1 MSQMDQDNA
10 TPAREPV
17 DRDLLIS
24 RVVDDAASAGDW
36 AQLRALAE
44 YDPSVWRELF
54 EAQHAQ
60 AELAQAVQQ
69 AIAIADGIEA
79 PVESLPGHG
88 LRFRARQVAG
98 WAGWAVAA
106 SVAVV
111 WMAPHMMT
119 TAAPPIAP
127 SEPVASNSTAAE
139 TSARDLATRMT
150 ESTPAERPS
159 ERQFESF
166 GSFPPRGLASRDPVI
181 SDMPQY
187 ESRFAS
193 QPYRMVSDLS
203 GTQSSAG
210 RPSAGQP
217 LAEMPDRVLLEV
229 RPLPNGQ
236 LELIYV
242 RRLIEK
248 AVVDEND
255 LYQVKPD
262 DAGIDRT
269 VPYRTRKPSSG
280 PI

>member
-1 MSQMDQDNA
+1 MSSIDHNNPGNA
-10 TPAREPV
+10 RQPV

-24 RVVDDAASAGDW
+24 RVVDDAASPGDW
-36 AQLRALAE
+36 EQLRALAD

-69 AIAIADGIEA
+69 AIAIADGIDA
-79 PVESLPGHG
+79 PVDLLRGG
-88 LRFRARQVAG
+88 YRFRLRQVSS

-106 SVAVV
+106 SVAIF
-111 WMAPHMMT
+111 WMAPNLT
-119 TAAPPIAP
+119 GPA
-127 SEPVASNSTAAE
+127 
-139 TSARDLATRMT
+139 
-150 ESTPAERPS
+150 TPAGAPGGSLAGNTPAPDTASSEGGAFLAGASTERGAGD
-159 ERQFESF
+159 RESSGF
-166 GSFPPRGLASRDPVI
+166 VPYIPRGLATRDPVI
-181 SDMPQY
+181 SDTPQY
-187 ESRFAS
+187 DSSFAT

-203 GTQSSAG
+203 GVQSPQA
-210 RPSAGQP
+210 QQ

-248 AVVDEND
+248 AVVNEDD

-269 VPYRTRKPSSG
+269 VPYRTRRPSSG